1 MPLSHLPHSTPHS
14 LFAPPILDVMCE
26 LYILRTSLSC
36 VLQVDCIRR
45 VQKLAK
51 EKASDQ
57 EIAAHPS
64 LRGLKL
70 SAAQVSIMRSFHIF
84 LLDTPSHSLRMCRG
98 FSDVQL
104 AYHFYYVCHAARTG
118 VPLVDHTGPMTPGGK
133 RRYIDLVGTP
143 TGAVAKPLG
152 N

>member
-45 VQKLAK
+45 VQKLAN

-70 SAAQVSIMRSFHIF
+70 SAAQVSIMRSPTSSFLTPLPILFACVEGSLTFNWLIIF
-84 LLDTPSHSLRMCRG
+84 ITSVTLLG
-98 FSDVQL
+98 L
-104 AYHFYYVCHAARTG
+104 AYR
-118 VPLVDHTGPMTPGGK
+118 
-133 RRYIDLVGTP
+133 
-143 TGAVAKPLG
+143 
-152 N
+152 